1 VTTLPTPS
9 LFFWSGV
16 QSIAGILS
24 NAKRAKAH
32 EASESGHTRGKIVL
46 EILMLRSCCFEREL
60 GQWDTV
66 AADRLLKSN
75 ASWSEAE
82 RAVERFTWITQGEII
97 SLSGDV
103 MRCSL

>member
-1 VTTLPTPS
+1 
-9 LFFWSGV
+9 
-16 QSIAGILS
+16 
-24 NAKRAKAH
+24 
-32 EASESGHTRGKIVL
+32 
-46 EILMLRSCCFEREL
+46 MLRSCCFEREL

-82 RAVERFTWITQGEII
+82 REVERFTWITQGEII